1 MVDSGAFTK
10 LAMNAETIC
19 FSGRCQGECGR
30 GSCLKRDALDDEPAH
45 CF

>member
-19 FSGRCQGECGR
+19 F
-30 GSCLKRDALDDEPAH
+30 LDVVRVSVAEAAV
-45 CF
+45 